1 MINGIGYP
9 KFYIYDSTGVTLQ
22 TIPTNL
28 GTSGVISLTKRV
40 IVNEKQPDRYDIV
53 NESPYTRTELR
64 EFLGY
69 KYKCSLTVVQEDYL
83 QGFLQ
88 YSADQATTKVTDI
101 YKLKAI
107 EAYANAG
114 YKIKFTPHNDLE
126 DLWGSQFPI
135 WVDVKITRTG
145 KSQRIYSDSF
155 SMEIHGTELLNS
167 PYPFTAFDLL
177 TSGGVSNTNQSI
189 SFASASSQHATAS
202 AFSCGTVHSIEF
214 WTKTGS
220 ATFAA
225 TDVVLSS
232 GSGGQSALQ
241 LTSTTL
247 AYQATSSTTK
257 SVTHAAVATSF
268 NHWVVTRTAGSI
280 VVYLNGAYLG
290 SVSMEAGDVTKAFS
304 IDTACKLSTSYYNG
318 KLGHLRVYS
327 SILTPAQIERQYN
340 SGYGNWPVD
349 TAAYVIW
356 EMDGTGGISTTE
368 TDQSG
373 NSRTLTLA
381 NTPTR
386 GTWA

>member
-22 TIPTNL
+22 TIPENISASGVT
-28 GTSGVISLTKRV
+28 GVISLTKRV

-83 QGFLQ
+83 QGLLQ

-155 SMEIHGTELLNS
+155 SMEVHGTTLLDS
-167 PYPFTAFDLL
+167 PYPFTAFSFTTSSGILNANQCLL
-177 TSGGVSNTNQSI
+177 LNGTDESATLTATN
-189 SFASASSQHATAS
+189 
-202 AFSCGTVHSIEF
+202 CGKTYSIEF
-214 WTKTGS
+214 WLKTTITSSDVLLSNAGGNGLIQFDATKIYHAADGTTQAS
-220 ATFAA
+220 KTLNTPLADQATHI
-225 TDVVLSS
+225 VIKRNN
-232 GSGGQSALQ
+232 
-241 LTSTTL
+241 STTIEF
-247 AYQATSSTTK
+247 YQDGVSLGTAT
-257 SVTHAAVATSF
+257 
-268 NHWVVTRTAGSI
+268 
-280 VVYLNGAYLG
+280 
-290 SVSMEAGDVTKAFS
+290 
-304 IDTACKLSTSYYNG
+304 IDTNADMTPSVMFMRTGGTLFIAG
-318 KLGHLRVYS
+318 RIRAFRVYQRA
-327 SILTPAQIERQYN
+327 ITDAEVVRQYN
-340 SGYGNWPVD
+340 SGYGNWPLD
-349 TAAYVIW
+349 TAAFLIY
-356 EMDGTGGISTTE
+356 EFDGTGGTGVSTE

-373 NSRTLTLA
+373 NGKTLTLA
-381 NTPTR
+381 NSPTR
-386 GTWA
+386 TTW